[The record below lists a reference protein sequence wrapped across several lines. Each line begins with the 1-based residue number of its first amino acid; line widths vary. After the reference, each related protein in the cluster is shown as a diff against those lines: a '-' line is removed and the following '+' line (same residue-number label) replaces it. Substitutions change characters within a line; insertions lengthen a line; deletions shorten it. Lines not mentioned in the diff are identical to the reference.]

1 MVKRVIKNWKP
12 IFKIAEV
19 SGVFLGG
26 IMLVLIFR
34 GGFDVM
40 ETWMLRML
48 IDAAKENQAIIGMCI
63 FLFCLILAEGIMGII
78 SGMWIGRTVIKGRK
92 NIQMH
97 LMNKLLDWPHS
108 TLSDMGTG
116 EILTRLQTDSRQCVE
131 SIRYFLQT
139 VVYGG
144 ILFIWP
150 IIICFFIS
158 WQLTLLSILM
168 VPLIFICAKKFS
180 VKIGAA
186 SEELQNKEG
195 KANKIFQECV
205 WQIPTTKAY
214 SAQQEWTG
222 YLNQTFCELYR
233 AKNKK
238 VFSQLVYE
246 PFLNIIQILPQIVII
261 AVGGC
266 LLIQHKVTVGD
277 LLLFTIFLGYITN
290 GMMGIPQWLAQYRQF
305 SGHRKRIFEILQIP
319 FFSGKDVEKEE
330 KPDIIL
336 NSMEFMYA
344 NRKFGISDI
353 SVEIEKGMHVAI
365 VGESG
370 CGKTTLLK
378 TIAGLNRP
386 QKGEAFVLGYDL
398 FQCRPEQLYCHLALV
413 LQDTYL
419 FPGTIRENLIAGNRN
434 ISLEQL
440 ENACKKAKIWEW
452 ICKLPKGLD
461 TTLSEFS
468 SNISGGQKQ
477 RIGIARAILR
487 KADVWLIDEPTS
499 SLDYQTAQDILNNLR
514 DITRTYTTVTVTH
527 DMSNMSEYDFILV
540 MEDGKLVQTGT
551 HFELLKKEGVY
562 AKLYEKERN
571 E

>member
-1 MVKRVIKNWKP
+1 
-12 IFKIAEV
+12 
-19 SGVFLGG
+19 
-26 IMLVLIFR
+26 
-34 GGFDVM
+34 
-40 ETWMLRML
+40 
-48 IDAAKENQAIIGMCI
+48 
-63 FLFCLILAEGIMGII
+63 
-78 SGMWIGRTVIKGRK
+78 
-92 NIQMH
+92 
-97 LMNKLLDWPHS
+97 
-108 TLSDMGTG
+108 MGTG

-139 VVYGG
+139 VVYGW

-168 VPLIFICAKKFS
+168 VPLIFVCAKKFS

-378 TIAGLNRP
+378 AIAGLNRP

>member
-1 MVKRVIKNWKP
+1 MKQVIKDWKP
-12 IFKIAEV
+12 IYKIAEV

-40 ETWMLRML
+40 ESWLLRML

-63 FLFCLILAEGIMGII
+63 FLVCLILAEGIMGII

-92 NIQMH
+92 NIQVH
-97 LMNKLLDWPHS
+97 LMNKLLDCPHS

-158 WQLTLLSILM
+158 WQLTLLSLLM
-168 VPLIFICAKKFS
+168 VPLIFVCAKKFS

-214 SAQQEWTG
+214 SAQQEWNG

-246 PFLNIIQILPQIVII
+246 PFLNIIQILPQILII

-305 SGHRKRIFEILQIP
+305 SGHRKRIFEILQTP
-319 FFSGKDVEKEE
+319 FFRGKKW
-330 KPDIIL
+330 KRKKSRIL
-336 NSMEFMYA
+336 F
-344 NRKFGISDI
+344 
-353 SVEIEKGMHVAI
+353 
-365 VGESG
+365 
-370 CGKTTLLK
+370 
-378 TIAGLNRP
+378 
-386 QKGEAFVLGYDL
+386 
-398 FQCRPEQLYCHLALV
+398 
-413 LQDTYL
+413 
-419 FPGTIRENLIAGNRN
+419 
-434 ISLEQL
+434 
-440 ENACKKAKIWEW
+440 
-452 ICKLPKGLD
+452 
-461 TTLSEFS
+461 
-468 SNISGGQKQ
+468 
-477 RIGIARAILR
+477 
-487 KADVWLIDEPTS
+487 
-499 SLDYQTAQDILNNLR
+499 
-514 DITRTYTTVTVTH
+514 
-527 DMSNMSEYDFILV
+527 
-540 MEDGKLVQTGT
+540 
-551 HFELLKKEGVY
+551 
-562 AKLYEKERN
+562 
-571 E
+571 